1 MNEAQT
7 MNRPTILLLV
17 ALFFITGL
25 ASLALAEPTG
35 ATITPG
41 VSETTVLPAAQAL
54 NIQGGYVTYVDV
66 RGGIVT
72 TRWGGFFGN
81 ITGEA
86 RLGDGSGN
94 YYYIWTVTDPTNAV
108 VYVSTDSITSWDFT
122 DFRPANAGDMPAYL
136 QASVTDNFA
145 STFTQAEAFDSASLF
160 IPVTPYTTTWQ
171 DGTQGSLRTYAL
183 YNSADNAVIWAGKA
197 QGNVQGFQ
205 PGKTVD
211 YQLLVPAFGTETYNF
226 YLELP

>member
-1 MNEAQT
+1 M
-7 MNRPTILLLV
+7 RKHIILLLCPFIF
-17 ALFFITGL
+17 LFIL
-25 ASLALAEPTG
+25 SSALADPTG

-41 VSETTVLPAAQAL
+41 ASETTTLPASESMS
-54 NIQGGYVTYVDV
+54 IQGGNVTYVDL

-108 VYVSTDSITSWDFT
+108 VYVSTDSITNWDFT
-122 DFRPANAGDMPAYL
+122 SFRPAAEGDMPAYL
-136 QASVTDNFA
+136 RDAVTDNYV
-145 STFTQAEAFDSASLF
+145 STFTQTELFDSASLA

-171 DGTQGSLRTYAL
+171 DGSQGSLRTYAL
-183 YNSADNAVIWAGKA
+183 YNDVDNAVVWAAKA
-197 QGNVQGFQ
+197 QGDAQSFQ
-205 PGKTVD
+205 SGKIVD
-211 YQLLVPAFGTETYNF
+211 YQLLVPAQSLTTYNF